1 MKRFS
6 TTTNRVVCAQL
17 DVVEFFEEQYGL
29 GIYSQTQY
37 LGRSKVA
44 LFSILLIARRWEM
57 PGRQIGQKGTNIT
70 VYGLFPDKD

>member
-1 MKRFS
+1 M
-6 TTTNRVVCAQL
+6 
-17 DVVEFFEEQYGL
+17 DDGL

-37 LGRSKVA
+37 LGRSRSKVA

-70 VYGLFPDKD
+70 EYMAFFPIRIRTAF